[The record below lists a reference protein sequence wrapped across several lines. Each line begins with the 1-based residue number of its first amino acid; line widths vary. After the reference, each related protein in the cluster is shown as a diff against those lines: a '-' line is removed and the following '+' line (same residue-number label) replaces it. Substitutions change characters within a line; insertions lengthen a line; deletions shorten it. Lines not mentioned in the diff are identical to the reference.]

1 MSWAE
6 SYHGKL
12 RELAGDEEVLIMV
25 GARSVMRDAE
35 GRLLLIKRSDNG
47 LWAVPA
53 GGMELGDSIREC
65 AIREA
70 YEETGLLPTELRPIA
85 IFSGAES
92 TETNQW
98 GHTYQ
103 YHITVFL
110 ITAWTGELVTE
121 TDESTDAAWFHPD
134 QLPSP
139 RASTVDMSVRLLEH
153 YDRTGEFL
161 AP

>member
-12 RELAGDEEVLIMV
+12 RAMAGDEEVLIMV
-25 GARSVMRDAE
+25 GARCMLRDDQ
-35 GRLLLIKRSDNG
+35 GRILLIRRSDND
-47 LWAVPA
+47 LWAIPA
-53 GGMELGDSIREC
+53 GGMELGDSVRQC

-70 YEETGLLPTELRPIA
+70 YEETGLTPTDLRPIA
-85 IFSGAES
+85 IVSGTDS

-110 ITAWTGELVTE
+110 VTAWTGELVRQ
-121 TDESTDAAWFHPD
+121 TDESTDAGWFHTGE
-134 QLPSP
+134 LPAP
-139 RASTVDMSVRLLEH
+139 RTPVVDLSLLLLAQYE
-153 YDRTGEFL
+153 RTGEVV